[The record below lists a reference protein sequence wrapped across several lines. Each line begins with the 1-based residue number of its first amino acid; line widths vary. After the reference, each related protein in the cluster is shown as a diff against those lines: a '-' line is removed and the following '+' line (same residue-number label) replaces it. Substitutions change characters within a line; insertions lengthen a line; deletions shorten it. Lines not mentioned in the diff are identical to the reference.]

1 MIASLHRGF
10 PMIVFLCFALLSC
23 HNYKDTPVGTTDPSA
38 INHAAWD
45 QLLQKYVDSTGVVD
59 YQGFIAEKQKFES
72 YLHMLSAFPPA
83 ADWPEADKL
92 AYWINAYNAFTVKVI
107 VDHYRPE
114 SIRDLNTI
122 PGVAT
127 IWHKE
132 FFSIGGQPAS
142 LDQIE
147 HSILRREFDEP
158 RIHFAINC
166 ASRSCPVLRNEA
178 YRAENLEFQLTD
190 QARRFLREPLRNQIS
205 EENVLL
211 SPIFLWFQSDFMR
224 HSTLIEFL
232 NQYAPVPIRPHADIS
247 YLDYDWS
254 LNDQP

>member
-1 MIASLHRGF
+1 M
-10 PMIVFLCFALLSC
+10 VTFLCISLLSC
-23 HNYKDTPVGTTDPSA
+23 HNYKKTPAGKNDAPA
-38 INHAAWD
+38 INHSIWNE
-45 QLLQKYVDSTGVVD
+45 LLAENVDSVGIVN
-59 YQGFIAEKQKFES
+59 YEGFIQKQSRLEEYLDLLSHHPPSPQWSEAE
-72 YLHMLSAFPPA
+72 
-83 ADWPEADKL
+83 KL

-107 VDHYRPE
+107 IDNYRPR

-132 FFSIGGQPAS
+132 FFTIGGEPAS

-166 ASRSCPVLRNEA
+166 ASKSCPVLRNEA
-178 YRAENLEFQLTD
+178 YTPQKLESQLTS
-190 QARRFLREPLRNQIS
+190 QAQRFLREPLRNQITA
-205 EENVLL
+205 EEVKL
-211 SPIFLWFQSDFMR
+211 SPIFSWFKEDFIR
-224 HSTLIEFL
+224 HSTLIEYL
-232 NQYAPVPIRPHADIS
+232 NQYAPIQIQDDANIS